1 MCFSYSRLWNV
12 SNVWIRVNKKDKTK
26 DQYYKIKA
34 IVISATVKDGI
45 IKLNDKF
52 FNLKSDRF
60 LEKLIELDNLKKR
73 EIDLINYLIIFLI
86 N

>member
-1 MCFSYSRLWNV
+1 MSQMSGLDLIKK
-12 SNVWIRVNKKDKTK
+12 IRQK

-45 IKLNDKF
+45 IKQNDIF
-52 FNLKSDRF
+52 FNLKIDKF
-60 LEKLIELDNLKKR
+60 LEKPIELDNLKKER